1 MASFGCYDNSDFIA
15 TRIITNF
22 HLYLNKYNCG
32 GNFSKC
38 LFMVSQ
44 SMLKKNFTG
53 IDPEKLYRAT
63 FICQYGLCCCIVWP
77 SFLFDCFVKIWATCK
92 SFLGKWFTA
101 PPGKKLPL
109 RLCSSPLVQND
120 HLKPKLPLCRF
131 AMKRERSGDPPIF
144 NNLCFLPFIAAQNI
158 YIKEKKSGQQKL
170 YYFFHMNELNFWIQS
185 HREVR
190 DCENCPFLYFFY
202 NVRIEVI

>member
-1 MASFGCYDNSDFIA
+1 MVSFGCYDNSDFIA

-101 PPGKKLPL
+101 PPGKKLPV
-109 RLCSSPLVQND
+109 RLC
-120 HLKPKLPLCRF
+120 LCRHF
-131 AMKRERSGDPPIF
+131 FCVITLHTLPRIF
-144 NNLCFLPFIAAQNI
+144 SLLFRTSNHQIVG
-158 YIKEKKSGQQKL
+158 KKSQNKTE
-170 YYFFHMNELNFWIQS
+170 FAF
-185 HREVR
+185 
-190 DCENCPFLYFFY
+190 
-202 NVRIEVI
+202 

>member
-1 MASFGCYDNSDFIA
+1 MVSFGCYDNSDFIA

-44 SMLKKNFTG
+44 SMLKKTFTG

-92 SFLGKWFTA
+92 SFLDKWFTA
-101 PPGKKLPL
+101 PPGKKLPV
-109 RLCSSPLVQND
+109 RLCLCVKVIRGRGSSIIRRNIRNI
-120 HLKPKLPLCRF
+120 LKEILIVSRQEYYLAARIL
-131 AMKRERSGDPPIF
+131 RSSF
-144 NNLCFLPFIAAQNI
+144 RAFT
-158 YIKEKKSGQQKL
+158 
-170 YYFFHMNELNFWIQS
+170 QS
-185 HREVR
+185 
-190 DCENCPFLYFFY
+190 
-202 NVRIEVI
+202 